1 MDASS
6 ARLGAV
12 SNALSIAGIAFHRIA
27 AMDARVVPPD
37 ELAAYYDPARNR
49 RGYFV
54 PMTEGEIACFL
65 SHRKAWQTFLDS
77 SDAPYAVFLEDD
89 VEPLCSAGV
98 IEEVLDF
105 LNAERLP
112 TLIKLFHPRAIGAGL
127 SKPQCNYSVSR
138 PLVAPLG
145 AVAQAMNRAAAQAL
159 LNGTTRLFEPVDVAI
174 QRWWDF
180 GIRVRLVTPGLFDE
194 CSIKSGGSTLHKPL
208 SFPARCQREFIR
220 PVFQARR
227 LAQSL
232 IRRSPP
238 D

>member
-1 MDASS
+1 MEASS
-6 ARLGAV
+6 ARLEAV
-12 SNALSIAGIAFHRIA
+12 SSTLSRAGIAFHRIPA
-27 AMDARVVPPD
+27 RDALLMPPE
-37 ELAAYYDPARNR
+37 ELASFYDPVRNR
-49 RGYFV
+49 RGYFA
-54 PMTEGEIACFL
+54 PLNAGEIACFL

-89 VEPLCSAGV
+89 VEPLCSASV
-98 IEEVLDF
+98 MWDVLDF
-105 LNAERLP
+105 LNTERSPMLV
-112 TLIKLFHPRAIGAGL
+112 KLFHPRMMGAGL
-127 SKPQCNYSVSR
+127 SKPKCNYSVSR

-145 AVAQAMNRAAAQAL
+145 AVAQALNRAATQAL

-180 GIRVRLVTPGLFDE
+180 GIRVGLVTPGLFDE
-194 CSIKSGGSTLHKPL
+194 CSFKSGGSTLQKPL
-208 SFPARCQREFIR
+208 SFQARCQREFIR

-232 IRRSPP
+232 IRRWPP